1 MNPHSLWQRPRIGLV
16 LGARLRLTLWY
27 GGFLI
32 VLLGTLGAVVF
43 FLMSDRLDRQI
54 DSTLRDDA
62 MALAPRLAELASGG
76 FEEPTVVLDFAP
88 LLGPLPADE
97 DPLEE
102 LAEQDRFPT
111 HQLLIDPNGLVRE
124 STLGIPARP
133 VAAGIGVAAN
143 RGSDLRTAE
152 VAGTRVRVYT
162 VEVQLDGEPIGF
174 VQSFRSLHDRNDT
187 LSDLR
192 RVFIVAAV
200 VAALGAVGIG
210 LWLSGRALAPIRR
223 NLLAQEQFVA
233 DASHELRTPISIV
246 QTSAELLLRH
256 PDRPIG
262 EELDVLEGIVEETAR
277 MTTLVH
283 DLLDLSSVD
292 QLPLQLSAC
301 DLSEIAT
308 ETVRTMESAAA
319 QVGITLRQNTAPQLR
334 VNGDAAA
341 LGQVVRA
348 LVDNA
353 IKYGGPGSEI
363 VVTAQREGGDALLV
377 VADDGPGIAAEDQER
392 IFERFARVDKAR
404 SRGLGGSG
412 LGLAIARAIVEK
424 HHGSL
429 GLESAPGAGTV
440 FTVRL
445 RSLR

>member
-223 NLLAQEQFVA
+223 NLLAQEQF
-233 DASHELRTPISIV
+233 
-246 QTSAELLLRH
+246 
-256 PDRPIG
+256 
-262 EELDVLEGIVEETAR
+262 
-277 MTTLVH
+277 
-283 DLLDLSSVD
+283 
-292 QLPLQLSAC
+292 
-301 DLSEIAT
+301 
-308 ETVRTMESAAA
+308 
-319 QVGITLRQNTAPQLR
+319 
-334 VNGDAAA
+334 
-341 LGQVVRA
+341 
-348 LVDNA
+348 
-353 IKYGGPGSEI
+353 
-363 VVTAQREGGDALLV
+363 
-377 VADDGPGIAAEDQER
+377 
-392 IFERFARVDKAR
+392 
-404 SRGLGGSG
+404 
-412 LGLAIARAIVEK
+412 
-424 HHGSL
+424 
-429 GLESAPGAGTV
+429 
-440 FTVRL
+440 
-445 RSLR
+445 